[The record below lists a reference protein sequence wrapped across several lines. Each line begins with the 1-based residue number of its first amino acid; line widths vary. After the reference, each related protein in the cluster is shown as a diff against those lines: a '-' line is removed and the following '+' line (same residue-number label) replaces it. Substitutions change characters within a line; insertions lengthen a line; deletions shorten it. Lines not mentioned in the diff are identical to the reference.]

1 MSLDV
6 GHVRWGGKA
15 DMGKEGG
22 ARLGLVVPWPLGLVA
37 VVFRHVHVRRG
48 DGNLGF

>member
-1 MSLDV
+1 MDEL
-6 GHVRWGGKA
+6 GCGACQMGWKA

-37 VVFRHVHVRRG
+37 VVFRHIHLRRG
-48 DGNLGF
+48 EGKL